1 MFEAIH
7 GSAPRMMNEG
17 RGQYADPSSML
28 RACVMLLSHI
38 GLQERADRLERALDI
53 CACEEKKIAITGR
66 PNGATCAEY
75 GEYVMETLKG
85 L

>member
-7 GSAPRMMNEG
+7 GSAPRMVNEG

-38 GLQERADRLERALDI
+38 GMQDKADKLERALDI
-53 CACEEKKIAITGR
+53 CTFEEKRIAITGR
-66 PNGATCAEY
+66 DTGCTSTEFAD
-75 GEYVMETLKG
+75 YVMEKLA
-85 L
+85 